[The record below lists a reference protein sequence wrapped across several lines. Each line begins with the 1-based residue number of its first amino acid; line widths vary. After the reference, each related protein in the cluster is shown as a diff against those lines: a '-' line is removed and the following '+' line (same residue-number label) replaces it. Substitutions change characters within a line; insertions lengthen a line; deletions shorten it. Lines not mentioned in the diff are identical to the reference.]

1 MLLQKAARAAAITPL
16 VLLAACG
23 SDDATTTGTG
33 ATGSPD
39 PSPEAAETAST
50 YPVAVEAANGS
61 VTIDAQPE
69 RIVSLSPTATET
81 LFAVGAGD
89 QVVAVDEQ
97 SDHPAEAP
105 TTDLSG
111 FEPNVEAIAEYEPDL
126 VLAEGTGPDE
136 LTDGLDRL
144 EIPVIVQSAA
154 TDLDEAYQQIE
165 DIGAATGHADEAED
179 VVADMRD
186 RIAKVV
192 ADLPD
197 GPPLSVFH
205 ELGPDLYTASSDT
218 FIGQVYSELGLVNV
232 ADEAAE
238 EAGTPYP
245 QVSAEYLLSA
255 DPDLVILADNECC
268 GVTPEQVAERPG
280 WDALSAVQNG
290 NVTVVDEDIASRWGP
305 RVPELFEAISD
316 VISSTRG
323 TG

>member
-1 MLLQKAARAAAITPL
+1 MLLQRAAQAAAIAPL

-23 SDDATTTGTG
+23 SDDTATTG
-33 ATGSPD
+33 AGANGSPD
-39 PSPEAAETAST
+39 PSPETAGTASA
-50 YPVAVEAANGS
+50 YPVTVEAANGS
-61 VTIDAQPE
+61 VTVDAQPE
-69 RIVSLSPTATET
+69 RIVSLSPTATEM
-81 LFAVGAGD
+81 LFAIGAGD

-97 SDHPAEAP
+97 SDYPAEAP

-111 FEPNVEAIAEYEPDL
+111 FEPNVEAIAAYEPDL

-136 LTDGLDRL
+136 LTEGLDRL

-154 TDLDEAYQQIE
+154 TDLEEAYQQIE

-232 ADEAAE
+232 ADKAAE

-245 QVSAEYLLSA
+245 QVSAEYLLSV

-290 NVTVVDEDIASRWGP
+290 NVTVVDEDVASRWGP
-305 RVPELFEAISD
+305 RVPELFEEISD
-316 VISSTRG
+316 VISTARSTG
-323 TG
+323 